1 MAQRIGKCTNYS
13 GCKLAYR
20 NEKITVVTK
29 EFRCPECGSP
39 LESLGPKRGLS
50 PTLVL
55 SIGVA
60 IVLLL
65 AVGAILWTLGN
76 SSKRQ
81 TEVVELSPTPSP
93 TSTPTPTPTP
103 AATPTPTETPSPV
116 ATPTPAA
123 SSNTAPT
130 PVADSAGQTID
141 LDINLPEIAAV
152 KREVLKR
159 IDLMPNVSAQNKDRL
174 YGAVDRA
181 RGMGRLFSVSFETSL
196 TKISPEEIASMKAQL
211 DHPQIKKFLDDPTL
225 VLVILG
231 YADKQGDDQKN
242 LDISNGRAQAVMD
255 ALRDQV
261 GVQNVMHVVPMGGTD
276 LLDARQLA
284 KNRIVE
290 VWAVLP

>member
-93 TSTPTPTPTP
+93 TPTPTPIPT
-103 AATPTPTETPSPV
+103 ATPTPAETPSPV
-116 ATPTPAA
+116 ATPTPAP

>member
-39 LESLGPKRGLS
+39 LESLGPKRSLS

-65 AVGAILWTLGN
+65 AVGAILWTL
-76 SSKRQ
+76 SSSPKRR

-93 TSTPTPTPTP
+93 TPSPTATPTLTPTPTPTP
-103 AATPTPTETPSPV
+103 SPTANPTPGPS
-116 ATPTPAA
+116 
-123 SSNTAPT
+123 SAPT
-130 PVADSAGQTID
+130 AVGEASGTID
-141 LDINLPEIAAV
+141 FDVSLPEIAEV
-152 KREVLKR
+152 KRQVLKR
-159 IDLMPNVSAQNKDRL
+159 IDLMPSVSSQNKDRL
-174 YGAVDRA
+174 YGAVDRS
-181 RGMGRLFSVSFETSL
+181 RGMGRLFTVSFETSF
-196 TKISPEEIASMKAQL
+196 TRISPEEIASIKSQL
-211 DHPQIKKFLDDPTL
+211 EHPQIKKLLDDPTL

-242 LDISNGRAQAVMD
+242 LLISSGRAQAVMD
-255 ALRDQV
+255 FLRDQL
-261 GVQNVMHVVPMGGTD
+261 GIQNVMHVVPMGGTN
-276 LLDARQLA
+276 LLDARELA
-284 KNRIVE
+284 KNRVVE

>member
-93 TSTPTPTPTP
+93 PPSPTPTPTPT
-103 AATPTPTETPSPV
+103 ATPTPAETPSPV

-261 GVQNVMHVVPMGGTD
+261 GIQNVMHVVPMGGTD

>member
-93 TSTPTPTPTP
+93 TPTPTPTP
-103 AATPTPTETPSPV
+103 AATPTPTETPSPTV
-116 ATPTPAA
+116 TPIPAP
-123 SSNTAPT
+123 SSSTAPT
-130 PVADSAGQTID
+130 PVTDSAGQTID

>member
-65 AVGAILWTLGN
+65 AIGAILWTLGG

-93 TSTPTPTPTP
+93 TPTPTPTPTS
-103 AATPTPTETPSPV
+103 TPTPIPSAT
-116 ATPTPAA
+116 ATPMA
-123 SSNTAPT
+123 SPESNSAPT
-130 PVADSAGQTID
+130 PVADASGTPID
-141 LDINLPEIAAV
+141 LDISLPEIAAV

-159 IDLMPNVSAQNKDRL
+159 IDLMPNVSSQNKDRL
-174 YGAVDRA
+174 YSAVDRA

-196 TKISPEEIASMKAQL
+196 TKVTPEAIAAMKSEL
-211 DHPQIKKFLDDPTL
+211 DHPQLKKFLDDPTL

-231 YADKQGDDQKN
+231 YADKQGLDQKN

-276 LLDARQLA
+276 LLDPRQLA

>member
-39 LESLGPKRGLS
+39 LESLGPKRSLS

-65 AVGAILWTLGN
+65 AVGAILWTLG
-76 SSKRQ
+76 SAPKRR

-93 TSTPTPTPTP
+93 TPT
-103 AATPTPTETPSPV
+103 ATPTPTLTPSPTPTPSPTS
-116 ATPTPAA
+116 TPTPAPSATPTATGEA
-123 SSNTAPT
+123 S
-130 PVADSAGQTID
+130 GTID
-141 LDINLPEIAAV
+141 LDITLPEIAEV
-152 KREVLKR
+152 KRQVLKR
-159 IDLMPNVSAQNKDRL
+159 IDLMPSVSTQNKDRL
-174 YGAVDRA
+174 YGAVDRS
-181 RGMGRLFSVSFETSL
+181 RGMGRLFTVSFETSF
-196 TKISPEEIASMKAQL
+196 TKISPDQIAYVKNQL
-211 DHPQIKKFLDDPTL
+211 DHPQVQKLLDDPTL

-242 LDISNGRAQAVMD
+242 LQISSARAQAVMD
-255 ALRDQV
+255 MLRDQFAI
-261 GVQNVMHVVPMGGTD
+261 QNVMHIVPMGGTN
-276 LLDARQLA
+276 LLDARELA
-284 KNRIVE
+284 KNRVVE

>member
-39 LESLGPKRGLS
+39 LESLGPKRSLS

-65 AVGAILWTLGN
+65 AVGAILWTLG
-76 SSKRQ
+76 SSPKPR
-81 TEVVELSPTPSP
+81 TEVVELSPTPTPSP
-93 TSTPTPTPTP
+93 TPTLTPSPTPTPSPISTPTPEPS
-103 AATPTPTETPSPV
+103 ATPTVTGET
-116 ATPTPAA
+116 
-123 SSNTAPT
+123 
-130 PVADSAGQTID
+130 GGTIN
-141 LDINLPEIAAV
+141 LDITLPEIAEV
-152 KREVLKR
+152 KRQVLKR
-159 IDLMPNVSAQNKDRL
+159 IDLMPSVSTQNKDRL
-174 YGAVDRA
+174 YGAVDRS
-181 RGMGRLFSVSFETSL
+181 RGMGRLFTVSFETSF
-196 TKISPEEIASMKAQL
+196 TKVSPDQIAYVKSQL
-211 DHPQIKKFLDDPTL
+211 DHPQVQKLLDDPTL

-242 LDISNGRAQAVMD
+242 LQISTARAQAVMD
-255 ALRDQV
+255 MLRDQFAI
-261 GVQNVMHVVPMGGTD
+261 QNVMHVVPMGGTN
-276 LLDARQLA
+276 LLDARELA
-284 KNRIVE
+284 KNRVVE

>member
-55 SIGVA
+55 SVGVA

-65 AVGAILWTLGN
+65 AIGAILWTLGG

-93 TSTPTPTPTP
+93 TPTPTPTPTSTPTPTPSAT
-103 AATPTPTETPSPV
+103 ATPTASPE
-116 ATPTPAA
+116 
-123 SSNTAPT
+123 SNSAPT
-130 PVADSAGQTID
+130 PVADASGTPID
-141 LDINLPEIAAV
+141 LDISLPEIAAV

-159 IDLMPNVSAQNKDRL
+159 IDLMPNVSSQNKDRL
-174 YGAVDRA
+174 YSAVDRA

-196 TKISPEEIASMKAQL
+196 TKVTPEAVAAMKSQL
-211 DHPQIKKFLDDPTL
+211 DHPQLKKFLDDPTL

-231 YADKQGDDQKN
+231 YADKQGLDQKN

-276 LLDARQLA
+276 LLDPKQLA

>member
-93 TSTPTPTPTP
+93 TSTPTPTPIP